1 MPLFIKFISI
11 IFLFF
16 IFSTS
21 SFSKQYLQD
30 TTDIDRLKLWEELR
44 DSILPDAPIE
54 QAFDYACLYLSI
66 NPENLD
72 VYKGGFVRFG
82 KVNKKKILGYIELV
96 ESQSMDLTDCKLTE
110 D

>member
-1 MPLFIKFISI
+1 MPLFIKLITI
-11 IFLFF
+11 IFSFF

-30 TTDIDRLKLWEELR
+30 TTDIDRLKLWEEVR

>member
-1 MPLFIKFISI
+1 MSLFIKFIT
-11 IFLFF
+11 IFFSVF
-16 IFSTS
+16 AFSTS
-21 SFSKQYLQD
+21 TPSNEYLQN

-44 DSILPDAPIE
+44 DSILPNAPIE

-72 VYKGGFVRFG
+72 VYKGGFVRYG
-82 KVNKKKILGYIELV
+82 KVNKKKILGYIELI
-96 ESQSMDLTDCKLTE
+96 ESQSMDLSDCNLNK

>member
-1 MPLFIKFISI
+1 MFLFIKFISI
-11 IFLFF
+11 IFSVF
-16 IFSTS
+16 ILSTS
-21 SFSKQYLQD
+21 TFSKEYLQD

-72 VYKGGFVRFG
+72 VYKGGFVRYG
-82 KVNKKKILGYIELV
+82 KVNKKKILGYIEFI
-96 ESQSMDLTDCKLTE
+96 ESQSMDLTDCNLNK

>member
-1 MPLFIKFISI
+1 MSLFIKFIT
-11 IFLFF
+11 IFFSVF
-16 IFSTS
+16 IFSS
-21 SFSKQYLQD
+21 STFSKEYLQN

-54 QAFDYACLYLSI
+54 QVLDYACLYLSI

-72 VYKGGFVRFG
+72 VYKGGFVRYG
-82 KVNKKKILGYIELV
+82 KVNKKKILGYIEFI
-96 ESQSMDLTDCKLTE
+96 ESQSMDLTDCNLNK

>member
-1 MPLFIKFISI
+1 MPLFIKLITI
-11 IFLFF
+11 IFSFF

-54 QAFDYACLYLSI
+54 QVFDYTCLYLSI
-66 NPENLD
+66 NSENLD
-72 VYKGGFVRFG
+72 VYKGSFVRFG